1 MSTISSSSPSSG
13 TARLRPARPRLR
25 WARVLSAL
33 VIREMATRF
42 GRSAGGYAWAILEP
56 LGGIVL
62 LAVAFSLALRHPP
75 LGTSFI
81 LFYASGMI
89 PFGMYSNMARSIATA
104 VSSNRGLM
112 GYPVVTALDAVFAK
126 FALTFLT
133 TLLTSTILATGIIL
147 FFRLHVTL
155 DLGAL
160 CAAFGLAA
168 LLGLG
173 VGTVNCVLFGLYP
186 TWKNV
191 WSVVTRP
198 LFILSGVLFLFES
211 APPAF
216 QSVLWWN
223 PIVHVVSLMRSGF
236 YGSYHPQF
244 VSPAY
249 VAIVGLTLFVVG
261 AYLLR
266 RHARLLLD
274 Q

>member
-1 MSTISSSSPSSG
+1 MSTISTSSA
-13 TARLRPARPRLR
+13 ARLRPARPRYR
-25 WARVLSAL
+25 WARVLAAL

-42 GRSAGGYAWAILEP
+42 GRSAGGYLWAILEP
-56 LGGIVL
+56 LGGIL
-62 LAVAFSLALRHPP
+62 LLSVAFSLALRTPP

-81 LFYASGMI
+81 LFYASGII
-89 PFGMYSNMARSIATA
+89 PFNMYNAMARSVAQAI
-104 VSSNRGLM
+104 SSNRGLM

-155 DLGAL
+155 DPGALGA
-160 CAAFGLAA
+160 AFCLAA

-173 VGTVNCVLFGLYP
+173 VGTMNCVLFGLYP

-211 APPAF
+211 APPRF
-216 QSVLWWN
+216 QAALWWN
-223 PIVHVVSLMRSGF
+223 PITHVVSLMRSGF
-236 YGSYHPQF
+236 YGSYDPHF
-244 VSPAY
+244 VSYPY
-249 VAIVGLTLFVVG
+249 VIGFGLTLFVVG

-266 RHARLLLD
+266 RHTRLLLD

>member
-1 MSTISSSSPSSG
+1 MSSLSSSSAP
-13 TARLRPARPRLR
+13 AQLRAAKPRYR
-25 WARVLSAL
+25 WVRVLSAL

-42 GRSAGGYAWAILEP
+42 GRSAGGYLWAILEP
-56 LGGIVL
+56 VGGIAL
-62 LAVAFSLALRHPP
+62 LSIAFSLALRHPP

-81 LFYASGMI
+81 LFYSSGVI
-89 PFGMYSNMARSIATA
+89 PFSMYSTMSRSIATA
-104 VSSNRGLM
+104 ISSNRGLM

-126 FALTFLT
+126 FVLTFLT

-147 FFRLHVTL
+147 LFRLHVTL

-160 CAAFGLAA
+160 SAAFCLAA

-173 VGTVNCVLFGLYP
+173 VGTMNCVLFGLYP

-191 WSVVTRP
+191 WSVITRP

-216 QSVLWWN
+216 QAALWWN
-223 PIVHVVSLMRSGF
+223 PIAHVIALMRSGF
-236 YGSYHPQF
+236 YGSYHPHF

-249 VAIVGLTLFVVG
+249 VISVGLTLFVVG

-266 RHARLLLD
+266 RHTRLLLD